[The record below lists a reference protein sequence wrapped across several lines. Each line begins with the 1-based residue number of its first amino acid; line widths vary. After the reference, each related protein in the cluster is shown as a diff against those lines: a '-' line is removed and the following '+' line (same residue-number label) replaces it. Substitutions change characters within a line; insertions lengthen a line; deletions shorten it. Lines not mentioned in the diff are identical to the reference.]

1 MSNWI
6 DKLPT
11 AAQTYLQNRRLDEV
25 ECIISDLPGVARGKA
40 VPASKFARQTSF
52 HLPDSIFYQTITGDW
67 GEAAGDEGFIER
79 DMVLRPDMATA
90 SAAPWTA
97 DWTLQVIH
105 DAYDRNGVAIPYSP
119 RNVLKRV
126 VKLYHDRGWKPVVA
140 PEMEFFLVARN
151 LDPTQ
156 NIKPMIGRSGRPAA
170 ARQSYSMTAVD
181 EFGPVIDD
189 IYDFSEAQ
197 GFEIDGITQEGGAG
211 QLEINLMHGDP
222 VTLADEVF
230 YFKRL
235 IREAALRHD
244 CYATFM
250 AKPIAT
256 EPGSAMH
263 IHHSI
268 LDMATGKNLF
278 SNDAGRETEAFFQFI
293 GGLQTHLPDAI
304 AMIAPYVN
312 SYRRYVKDHAAP
324 INLEWAYDNRTT
336 GIRIPLADPQSRRVE
351 NRVAGMDC
359 NPYLGIAASLACGY
373 LGLNNQDKPRAK
385 FSGDAYAGDSDIPR
399 GVGSALDNLDA
410 ALALQ
415 EVLGPEFARV
425 YSIVK
430 RAEYEEFLQVISPW
444 EREHLLLNV
453 RIYFIL
459 MTRLAITRT
468 AGTQQQPHRWPPLP
482 PWTQTFALMSASLGL
497 DILVCRRR

>member
-1 MSNWI
+1 MSAWL
-6 DKLPT
+6 DALPE
-11 AAQTYLQNRRLDEV
+11 AAKSYLEGRRLDEV
-25 ECIISDLPGVARGKA
+25 ECVISDLPGIARGKA
-40 VPASKFARQTSF
+40 VPASKFAKTDYF

-67 GEAAGDEGFIER
+67 ADAADEDGWIEK
-79 DMVLRPDMATA
+79 DMILKPDMSTAT
-90 SAAPWTA
+90 AAPWTG

-105 DAYDRNGVAIPYSP
+105 DAYDRHGEPVPFSP

-126 VKLYHDRGWKPVVA
+126 VQLYHDRGWKPVVA

-151 LDPTQ
+151 IDPAHE
-156 NIKPMIGRSGRPAA
+156 IKPMMGRSGRPAA
-170 ARQSYSMTAVD
+170 ARQAYSMTAVD

-189 IYDFSEAQ
+189 IYDFAEAQ

-211 QLEINLMHGDP
+211 QLEINLRHGDP
-222 VTLADEVF
+222 VKLADEVF

-244 CYATFM
+244 CFATFM
-250 AKPIAT
+250 AKPIED

-268 LDMATGKNLF
+268 ID
-278 SNDAGRETEAFFQFI
+278 RETGENIFSGPQGGETDAFYHFI
-293 GGLQTHLPDAI
+293 AGLQNHLPAGL
-304 AMIAPYVN
+304 AVMAPYVN

-324 INLEWAYDNRTT
+324 INLEWARDNRTT
-336 GIRIPLADPQSRRVE
+336 GIRVPLSGPAARRVE
-351 NRVAGMDC
+351 NRIAGMDC
-359 NPYLGIAASLACGY
+359 NPYLGIALSLACGY
-373 LGLNNQDKPRAK
+373 LGLTQEERPRK
-385 FSGDAYAGDSDIPR
+385 QFKGDAYEGEGDIPQVM
-399 GVGSALDNLDA
+399 GQALDLFDEA
-410 ALALQ
+410 TALH

-453 RIYFIL
+453 
-459 MTRLAITRT
+459 
-468 AGTQQQPHRWPPLP
+468 
-482 PWTQTFALMSASLGL
+482 
-497 DILVCRRR
+497 